1 MVATLEM
8 LKSGVFNVGRQFGD
22 GSVAYFRATASPT
35 VLRGLGL
42 DESRV
47 YNIDTKEVIP
57 DEYVENG
64 MFTILDKDDFNN
76 ISELDKYLNGGV
88 AGECFEP

>member
-8 LKSGVFNVGRQFGD
+8 LRSGVFNVGREYGD
-22 GSVAYFRATASPT
+22 GSISYFRATASPT

-42 DESRV
+42 DETRV
-47 YNIDTKEVIP
+47 YNIDTNEIVP
-57 DEYVENG
+57 EEYIEQGLFN
-64 MFTILDKDDFNN
+64 IIDSDDFNS

-88 AGECFEP
+88 KGECFES